1 MTSIER
7 IDQIISELNALKE
20 DLLKQT
26 EQTKQSLAEELRSEP
41 NEQKN
46 DDTTPENN
54 AEPTSETNS
63 QRPERSEAQ
72 SAETN
77 SERQIRRRTNR
88 SFPLN
93 KSKYLNEEQRDKVL
107 QFANENKESIKNQPS
122 SNRIQ
127 FLQNMVHEQLNINLS
142 LYMTGKIIS
151 LLKI

>member
-26 EQTKQSLAEELRSEP
+26 EQP

-46 DDTTPENN
+46 DDTTPE
-54 AEPTSETNS
+54 TNS
-63 QRPERSEAQ
+63 QT
-72 SAETN
+72 SAEPNSQTNEQSN

-93 KSKYLNEEQRDKVL
+93 KSKYLNEEQRDQVL